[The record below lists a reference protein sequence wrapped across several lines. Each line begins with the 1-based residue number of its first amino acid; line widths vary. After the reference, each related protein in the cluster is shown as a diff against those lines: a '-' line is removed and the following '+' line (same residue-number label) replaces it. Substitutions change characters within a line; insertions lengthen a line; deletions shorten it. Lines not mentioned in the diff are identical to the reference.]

1 MSRASGN
8 ASRGNKQR
16 PAHASEQEAVLA
28 LLRTASILQ
37 RYYAR
42 IIEPHGLTY
51 QQYNVL
57 RILRSA
63 GSRGLPTLAI
73 RDQMIEQAPGI
84 TRLIDRL
91 EADGLVRR
99 ERGAPDRRQV
109 FCRITP
115 AGLTVLRRLDAPI
128 TEADEAALGMLS
140 SNEKRTLTRLL
151 DRVRSAYVE
160 ERGDGEPKARPRK
173 TAARAGRGR
182 SGRGAASR

>member
-1 MSRASGN
+1 MSRSSGDTV
-8 ASRGNKQR
+8 REIKQR
-16 PAHASEQEAVLA
+16 AAHSVGQEAVLA

-37 RYYAR
+37 RFYAR

-73 RDQMIEQAPGI
+73 RDQMVEQAPGI

-91 EADGLVRR
+91 ESDGLVRR

-115 AGLTVLRRLDAPI
+115 AGLTLLRRLDAPI
-128 TEADEAALGMLS
+128 AEADDAALGMLS
-140 SNEKRTLTRLL
+140 ATEKRTLTRLL
-151 DRVRSAYVE
+151 DRVRAAYRE
-160 ERGDGEPKARPRK
+160 ERGDGEPAPRPRR
-173 TAARAGRGR
+173 ASESARRR
-182 SGRGAASR
+182 RE

>member
-1 MSRASGN
+1 MSRSSGDTV
-8 ASRGNKQR
+8 REIKQKATQS
-16 PAHASEQEAVLA
+16 PGQDAVLA

-37 RYYAR
+37 RFYAR

-73 RDQMIEQAPGI
+73 RDQMVEQAPGI

-109 FCRITP
+109 FCRITS
-115 AGLTVLRRLDAPI
+115 AGLTLLRRLDAPI
-128 TEADEAALGMLS
+128 SEADESALGMLS
-140 SNEKRTLTRLL
+140 ATEKRTLGRLL
-151 DRVRSAYVE
+151 DRVRAAYRE
-160 ERGDGEPKARPRK
+160 EREDGDGGVRPR
-173 TAARAGRGR
+173 RAPEGGRR
-182 SGRGAASR
+182 RGG